1 MSFAKVPTTMRAAPS
16 TLTLAPCM
24 AVWLALALPAASFAQ
39 QSGAAVTATTT
50 ATQQRLAQQSCEG
63 LRQAVKDAQKGAGT
77 GPLFL
82 PSYRTAGNDRGSP
95 PLEPALVGAAYTYDN
110 ALAGIAL
117 LACGDAASA
126 RRIGDAVVRAIER
139 DPHVADGRVR
149 NAYRA
154 GPMTEDKAAL
164 PGRWDEGRK
173 QWIADAYQVST
184 ATGNVAWAALLLLNL
199 SQAEPSPAYSAGAR
213 KLLGWIEQRTRA
225 KNDPDGYNGGWFGWD
240 EAQRP
245 QTWKSTE
252 HNIDIAVAAAWAARS
267 AGTAGGAAQDEAMR
281 RQART
286 ALDFVGRMWNPAQQ
300 RFHIGTKEDGAT
312 ISTEGSGLDAQLW
325 PLLAATDRSCAW
337 MGALDW
343 TQMHHRFGEGYGFSR
358 EPDGIWTEGSAQFAA
373 TLVARRGTAPE
384 ALWRLLASQRA
395 DNGLYYATP
404 SARISTGLA
413 IGPDSPGPD
422 FFYYHWPHLGATA
435 WIALAATGFNP
446 FTGKTAAA
454 GAIPSCPT

>member
-1 MSFAKVPTTMRAAPS
+1 MAA
-16 TLTLAPCM
+16 A
-24 AVWLALALPAASFAQ
+24 LALALPAASSAQ
-39 QSGAAVTATTT
+39 QQSQPQL
-50 ATQQRLAQQSCEG
+50 QQRLAQQSCEG
-63 LRQAVKDAQKGAGT
+63 LRQAVKDAQKGATT

-82 PSYRTAGNDRGSP
+82 ASYRTTGNDKGSP
-95 PLEPALVGAAYTYDN
+95 PLEPALVDAAYTYDN

-126 RRIGDAVVRAIER
+126 RRIGDAIVRAIER
-139 DPHVADGRVR
+139 DPNASDGRVR

-199 SQAEPSPAYSAGAR
+199 SQAEPSPAYLAGTR

-225 KNDPDGYNGGWFGWD
+225 KNDPDGYNGGWYGWD
-240 EAQRP
+240 NAQRP

-252 HNIDIAVAAAWAARS
+252 HNIDIAVAAAWAAR
-267 AGTAGGAAQDEAMR
+267 AGGAGGQDDAMR

-286 ALDFVGRMWNPAQQ
+286 ALDFVARMWNPSEQ
-300 RFHIGTKEDGAT
+300 RFHIGTREDGAT
-312 ISTEGSGLDAQLW
+312 VSTEGSGLDAQLW
-325 PLLAATDRSCAW
+325 PLLAATERSCGW
-337 MGALDW
+337 MKALDW
-343 TQMHHRFGEGYGFSR
+343 AQKHHRSGEGYGFSR
-358 EPDGIWTEGSAQFAA
+358 NPDGIWTEGSAQLAA
-373 TLVARRGTAPE
+373 TLVASKGSAPD
-384 ALWRLLASQRA
+384 ALWQLLASQRA
-395 DNGLYYATP
+395 GNGLYYATP
-404 SARISTGLA
+404 GARISTGLA
-413 IGPDSPGPD
+413 IGPDSPGAD

-435 WIALAATGFNP
+435 WIALAANGFNP

>member
-1 MSFAKVPTTMRAAPS
+1 MSVFAFSRPLASCLAAS
-16 TLTLAPCM
+16 M
-24 AVWLALALPAASFAQ
+24 ALALPMSAALAQPSPGRQAAS
-39 QSGAAVTATTT
+39 
-50 ATQQRLAQQSCEG
+50 ATQQALARQSCEG
-63 LRQAVKDAQKGAGT
+63 LRRAVAEDQKGAAS

-82 PSYRTAGNDRGSP
+82 ASYRVADPKQGA
-95 PLEPALVGAAYTYDN
+95 PLEPALAGAAFTYDN

-126 RRIGDAVVRAIER
+126 RRIGDAVVRAMER
-139 DPHVADGRVR
+139 DPNTADGRVR

-154 GPMTEDKAAL
+154 GPMTEEKAAL
-164 PGRWDEGRK
+164 PGRWDAARN

-199 SQAEPSPAYSAGAR
+199 NEAEPSPAYLAGAR
-213 KLLGWIEQRTRA
+213 RLLGWIEQRTRA
-225 KNDPDGYNGGWFGWD
+225 RNAPDGYNGGWYGWD
-240 EAQRP
+240 NAQRA

-252 HNIDIAVAAAWAARS
+252 HNIDIAVAAAWAAKS
-267 AGTAGGAAQDEAMR
+267 AGGEAEAER

-286 ALDFVGRMWNPAQQ
+286 ALEFVNRMWNASEQ
-300 RFHIGTKEDGAT
+300 RFNIGTKEDGAT
-312 ISTEGSGLDAQLW
+312 IATEGSGLDAQLW
-325 PLLAATDRSCAW
+325 PLLAATDRSCGW
-337 MGALDW
+337 MRGLEW
-343 TQMHHRFGEGYGFSR
+343 VEKNHRFGEGYGFSR
-358 EPDGIWTEGSAQFAA
+358 SPDGIWTEGSAQVAA
-373 TLVARRGTAPE
+373 TLVARKGAAPE

-404 SARISTGLA
+404 APRISTGLA
-413 IGPDSPGPD
+413 IGPDSAGAD

-446 FTGKTAAA
+446 FTGKTAAT